1 MSEHS
6 IEKLQEVLSG
16 CIKKSQIIS
25 DKKITNLTAPGE
37 NFGSIMLKLD
47 ITLKDE
53 KDGTEE
59 ELHAVAKMIPAKEFT
74 RMVFNIQVTFKNEIA
89 LYNVIAPILR
99 DFQRENGINQVIDCF
114 PEFYGARINLSEE
127 NDTVDEDAVLI
138 LENLNF
144 QGYQV
149 VDRYVGFDLETA
161 QLILKDLAAFHA
173 IPLALKLRKP
183 EVFESKIRPYLDPFE
198 QPPSPHD
205 EQLISTL
212 IEIFQESNKCIPW
225 MPKVKENFKIN
236 ETLQNAARREP
247 FSTIT
252 HGDMWVNNIMI
263 KFQNRLPVGHKLVD
277 FQGCGYKTPA
287 IDVFFFLFTSVQLS
301 VLQDNFD
308 GLIEFYHKHF
318 ISHLEKLKCDT
329 APYSLPK
336 FLEEMKAAT
345 SFHLLHTIFMLLFVV
360 FGKKGGSLEDFDPE
374 VLLKNEKVKANIIPA
389 AKEKAWYLIHT
400 CGTRGWLE

>member
-1 MSEHS
+1 MSEHK

-16 CIKKSQIIS
+16 YIKKSQIIS

-37 NFGSIMLKLD
+37 NFGSVMLKLD

-59 ELHAVAKMIPAKEFT
+59 ELHAVAKMIPARESQRT
-74 RMVFNIQVTFKNEIA
+74 LFNIQVTFKNEIGM
-89 LYNVIAPILR
+89 YNVIAPTLR

-114 PEFYGARINLSEE
+114 PEFYGARINLDER
-127 NDTVDEDAVLI
+127 NGTVDEDAVLI
-138 LENLNF
+138 LENLSIK
-144 QGYQV
+144 GYGV
-149 VDRYVGFDLETA
+149 VDRHVGFDLETA

-183 EVFESKIRPYLDPFE
+183 EVFESKIRPYLARFVRPS
-198 QPPSPHD
+198 SPHN
-205 EQLISTL
+205 EQLYSTF
-212 IEIFQESNKCIPW
+212 IEIFQESNKCVPW
-225 MPKVKENFKIN
+225 MPKMKEVLKIN
-236 ETLQNAARREP
+236 ETLQNAAPREP
-247 FSTIT
+247 FSTII
-252 HGDMWVNNIMI
+252 HGDAWVNNIML
-263 KFQNRLPVGHKLVD
+263 KFQNRLPVGDKLID
-277 FQGCGYKTPA
+277 FQICDYNSPA

-329 APYSLPK
+329 APFSLPK

-345 SFHLLHTIFMLLFVV
+345 PFHLLHTIFMLLLVV
-360 FGKKGGSLEDFDPE
+360 FGKKEGSSIDFDPE
-374 VLLKNEKVKANIIPA
+374 LLLENDRVRANIIPA
-389 AKEKAWYLIHT
+389 GKEKVWYLIHT

>member
-1 MSEHS
+1 MSEHK

-16 CIKKSQIIS
+16 YIKKSQIIS

-37 NFGSIMLKLD
+37 NFGSVMLKLD

-59 ELHAVAKMIPAKEFT
+59 ELHAVAKMIPARESQRT
-74 RMVFNIQVTFKNEIA
+74 LFNIQVTFKNEI
-89 LYNVIAPILR
+89 
-99 DFQRENGINQVIDCF
+99 G
-114 PEFYGARINLSEE
+114 YG
-127 NDTVDEDAVLI
+127 
-138 LENLNF
+138 
-144 QGYQV
+144 V
-149 VDRYVGFDLETA
+149 VDRHVGFDLETA

-183 EVFESKIRPYLDPFE
+183 EVFESKIRPYLARFVRPS
-198 QPPSPHD
+198 SPHN
-205 EQLISTL
+205 EQLYSTF
-212 IEIFQESNKCIPW
+212 IEIFQESNKCVPW
-225 MPKVKENFKIN
+225 MPKMKEVLKIN
-236 ETLQNAARREP
+236 ETLQNAAPREP
-247 FSTIT
+247 FSTII
-252 HGDMWVNNIMI
+252 HGDAWVNNIML
-263 KFQNRLPVGHKLVD
+263 KFQNRLPVGDKLID
-277 FQGCGYKTPA
+277 FQICDYNSPA

-329 APYSLPK
+329 APFSLPK

-345 SFHLLHTIFMLLFVV
+345 PFHLLHTIFMLLLVV
-360 FGKKGGSLEDFDPE
+360 FGKKEGSSIDFDPE
-374 VLLKNEKVKANIIPA
+374 LLLENDRVRANIIPA
-389 AKEKAWYLIHT
+389 GKEKVWYLIHT